1 MRWWEIFGLVLILLR
16 TGAIESAGARWFA
29 RAEWESGDLKRK
41 TASECEELRRVNL
54 GQYLHQLLID
64 VAEYLR
70 NACRFDLDFLRPRAP
85 P

>member
-1 MRWWEIFGLVLILLR
+1 MQEHGCW
-16 TGAIESAGARWFA
+16 
-29 RAEWESGDLKRK
+29 RAHRGETACEPEGGGLKRK
-41 TASECEELRRVNL
+41 TTSECEELRRVNL